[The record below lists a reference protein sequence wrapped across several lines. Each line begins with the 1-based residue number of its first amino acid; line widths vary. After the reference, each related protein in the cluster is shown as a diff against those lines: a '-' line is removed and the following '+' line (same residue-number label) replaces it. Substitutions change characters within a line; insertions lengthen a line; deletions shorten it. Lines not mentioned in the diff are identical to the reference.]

1 MTLME
6 QLTTIFRT
14 SGKTLAAVMEETQLS
29 RSAVRGVLC
38 GENANPNLLTV
49 LDIAKCLD
57 AEIVIQTAESK
68 AAIDQSDITA
78 YREMISARDHTID
91 DLVKINAAQQ
101 GTIESQR
108 ATIEHQRGTID
119 NQSGQISRLLD
130 SIDRKDAA
138 LADLSRR

>member
-1 MTLME
+1 MTLLA
-6 QLTTIFRT
+6 QLVTVFRT
-14 SGKTLAAVMEETQLS
+14 SGRTLSSVMEETQLS

-78 YREMISARDHTID
+78 YREMVSARDRTID
-91 DLVKINAAQQ
+91 DIVKINAAQQ

-108 ATIEHQRGTID
+108 ATIEHQRETISK
-119 NQSGQISRLLD
+119 QSDQISRMLD
-130 SIDRKDAA
+130 SLERKDAA
-138 LADLSRR
+138 LASRDQK